1 MDSPVEK
8 KKLMVLIVGDIATLG
23 IVTLVG
29 FASHGELGTAGWRML
44 TTFVPLLVAWL
55 LVAPFLGAYELQL
68 AADWRQ
74 LWRPAWAMALG
85 GPMAAWLRALMRGMA
100 PISPVFV
107 GVLIGV
113 GALAIV
119 LWRVLFTFVIARKL

>member
-1 MDSPVEK
+1 MNSPVEK
-8 KKLMVLIVGDIATLG
+8 KKLTVLMVGDMATLG

-55 LVAPFLGAYELQL
+55 LVAPFSGAYDLEM
-68 AADWRQ
+68 AANWRQ

-85 GPMAAWLRALMRGMA
+85 GPMAAWLRGLMRGMA

-113 GALAIV
+113 GALAII
-119 LWRVLFTFVIARKL
+119 LWRALYAFWVARKL